1 MKNETVEEW
10 IDISGFEG
18 YYQISNLGRVKSIP
32 RKIKN
37 NGGFYISKEFNL
49 KLSSRDG
56 RYLNVNLYKNNSY
69 KIFRVHTLVAIAFLN
84 YRSDTKPKM
93 VVDHIN
99 NNSKDNRAS
108 NLQIISQRVNAFK
121 DSTQKRYSQFIG
133 VSFSLPLKK
142 WRARAIVGGK
152 EMHLGYF
159 SIEKDASDQ
168 YQKAIDNVNLF
179 VNRKQFRQLLCE

>member
-10 IDISGFEG
+10 RDVPGFEG

-37 NGGFYISKEFNL
+37 NGGFYTSKEFNL

-56 RYLNVNLYKNNSY
+56 RYLNVNLYKNHSY
-69 KIFRVHTLVAIAFLN
+69 KIFRVHTLVAMAFLN
-84 YRSDTKPKM
+84 HKFNTKPKM

-99 NNSKDNRAS
+99 NNSKDNRAC

-133 VSFSLPLKK
+133 VSFSQSLQK
-142 WRARAIVGGK
+142 WRARITVGGK
-152 EMHLGYF
+152 ERHLGYF
-159 SIEKDASDQ
+159 SIEKDASDH
-168 YQKAIDNVNLF
+168 YQKAIAKINFFINP
-179 VNRKQFRQLLCE
+179 KQFRQLICE